1 MTSCF
6 TNSESSTVAT
16 SLDQVRARI
25 RTAALEHD
33 RDPASIRLIAVSKRQ
48 SAAAIRTAYAAGQR
62 DFGENYAQELL
73 AKRDELADLTDLR
86 FHMIGG
92 LQRNKA
98 AALAGAV
105 SAVHSVDCARL
116 VGELGRRAA
125 ARPVPEGA
133 RLCPLG
139 RLLVFIQVNLAGE
152 TQKGGCSVAELPRL
166 LEAVRAEPAL
176 ALGGLMVIPSGDGE
190 AGRSRR
196 EFSELARLRDEY
208 GGAGVKLELS
218 MGMSRDLEVAVEC
231 GTSWLRVGTDI
242 FGARAPAGAQ
252 RAIAPTA

>member
-1 MTSCF
+1 MTSRF
-6 TNSESSTVAT
+6 TGSESSTVAT
-16 SLDQVRARI
+16 SLDGVRVRI
-25 RTAALEHD
+25 QMAALEYG

-48 SAAAIRTAYAAGQR
+48 SVAAIRAAYAGGQR

-73 AKRDELADLTDLR
+73 EKRDELADLPNLR

-105 SAVHSVDCARL
+105 SAVHSVDSTPL
-116 VGELGRRAA
+116 VRELGRRAA

-152 TQKGGCSVAELPRL
+152 SQKGGCSAAELPRL

-176 ALGGLMVIPSGDGE
+176 RLGGLMVIPSGNGE
-190 AGRSRR
+190 PEQSRR

-208 GGAGVKLELS
+208 GLAGVKLELS

-242 FGARAPAGAQ
+242 FGARAPAVAQ
-252 RAIAPTA
+252 PAATTTP